1 MRKMGLMMLA
11 GVAVAGAFVRA
22 DGQLSDDALKENI
35 VRFVTLPGRMCGH
48 ALVDFR
54 DEFRSRKLTNRSW
67 FDGDTNRLARLIA
80 ELAQTNDVEL
90 SSQMVESLG
99 EYGTPAQ
106 LPFLYSCA
114 TNPAIGNLAVRAVF
128 NIEGITSNSLEV
140 ARSYLFSTNKFSFDG
155 VAHRANVCVDLFT
168 NVYEDSNLAE
178 LRPRALE
185 TATNFMDAVEIMPN
199 VLDGELCRL
208 YDGFQISRRRLSS
221 LRSARER
228 IIAELVDATTNNY
241 EVGRRTH
248 CYIAQTN
255 YLQNAINELVAYPEA
270 NLPD

>member
-1 MRKMGLMMLA
+1 MAITGL
-11 GVAVAGAFVRA
+11 
-22 DGQLSDDALKENI
+22 
-35 VRFVTLPGRMCGH
+35 VRFAAVSLLVSAFACFGDELTDQEVRQGIVKFLMPRCGGNAGENDSPGP
-48 ALVDFR
+48 ALA
-54 DEFRSRKLTNRSW
+54 EYLGLG
-67 FDGDTNRLARLIA
+67 GDTSRIARLLAEVAETNSAWYSEMAMHELAR
-80 ELAQTNDVEL
+80 
-90 SSQMVESLG
+90 
-99 EYGTPAQ
+99 YGTPAQ

-168 NVYEDSNLAE
+168 NVYGDSNLAE

-270 NLPD
+270 ELPD

>member
-1 MRKMGLMMLA
+1 MRRMGLMMLA
-11 GVAVAGAFVRA
+11 GAVVAGAFVRA

-114 TNPAIGNLAVRAVF
+114 TNPAIGDRAVKAVLR
-128 NIEGITSNSLEV
+128 IEGLTSNSVSSAQRYFALTNVPDSVDRSRTSICADLITLAGLDGVETRCRSNALEV
-140 ARSYLFSTNKFSFDG
+140 AERFIAAPDCNAYWLD
-155 VAHRANVCVDLFT
+155 RL
-168 NVYEDSNLAE
+168 L
-178 LRPRALE
+178 LE
-185 TATNFMDAVEIMPN
+185 RDATYR
-199 VLDGELCRL
+199 C
-208 YDGFQISRRRLSS
+208 SKRRLVN
-221 LRSARER
+221 LRNSAVSAAQWEF
-228 IIAELVDATTNNY
+228 IYNY
-241 EVGRRTH
+241 VT
-248 CYIAQTN
+248 
-255 YLQNAINELVAYPEA
+255 NAINELVAYPEA
-270 NLPD
+270 ELPD